1 MALQGKEKSNTVCLL
16 VCVAKIFEMPE
27 EGKEIRKAG
36 RKKMQGNDRN
46 ACRFVMN
53 LQRRI

>member
-53 LQRRI
+53 L